1 MKKQGTR
8 LAIFIL
14 VTFVLATI
22 ASTAAFAQSDAQ
34 RAFEKL
40 KTLTGT
46 WEGTGPD
53 GKTTQI
59 TYRVT
64 SGGSALLSEISPDD
78 AMITMF
84 HLDGDRLMMTH
95 YCGAGNQPRMKGTL
109 SPDGKTVAFEFVDA
123 TNLASPN
130 AGHMNRA
137 AFSMPDASHHSEEWT
152 FLANG
157 KEETHRFELHR
168 VATASAAAPD
178 GMKAKEEH
186 KH

>member
-8 LAIFIL
+8 LALFIL
-14 VTFVLATI
+14 ATFVLATL
-22 ASTAAFAQSDAQ
+22 ASTAALAQSDAQ

-53 GKTTQI
+53 GKTMQI

-123 TNLASPN
+123 TN
-130 AGHMNRA
+130 
-137 AFSMPDASHHSEEWT
+137 HSEEWT